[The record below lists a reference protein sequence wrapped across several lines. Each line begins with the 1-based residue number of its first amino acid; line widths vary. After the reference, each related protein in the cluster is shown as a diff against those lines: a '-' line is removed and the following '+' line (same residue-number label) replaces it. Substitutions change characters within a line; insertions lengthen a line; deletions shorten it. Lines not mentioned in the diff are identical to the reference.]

1 MPKHRHHRFL
11 AGPVLGLVVL
21 LAGCAEQQNIATRG
35 SGPPGPTP
43 PILPLDELLAQAD
56 TDAARADPSA
66 ELAARA
72 ARLRARAR
80 ALQNP
85 AATPGT

>member
-1 MPKHRHHRFL
+1 MQFRKHRL
-11 AGPVLGLVVL
+11 VTGPIWGLL
-21 LAGCAEQQNIATRG
+21 LLLSACAQPLDPAIRG
-35 SGPPGPTP
+35 AVPPGPTP

-56 TDAARADPSA
+56 ADVARADPAA

-80 ALQNP
+80 ALRDQTSLP
-85 AATPGT
+85 AS